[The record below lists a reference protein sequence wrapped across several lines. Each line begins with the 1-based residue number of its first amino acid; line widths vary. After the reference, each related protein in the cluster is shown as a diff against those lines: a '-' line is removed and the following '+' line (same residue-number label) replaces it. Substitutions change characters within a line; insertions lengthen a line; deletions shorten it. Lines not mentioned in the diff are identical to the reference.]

1 MRAIDVMASHIVTAT
16 PQMTVQ
22 DAAKLMINNRISG
35 LPIVETDRQL
45 IGIITEGDLLRQVE
59 TATERRPSRWGEWF
73 SPHSR
78 LAADYIKSRARR
90 LADIMTGNSRRNCRF
105 DGDTSDQAYAC
116 RRWRQAGRDRQPRRS
131 SESIGQQP
139 SRRTQRGPGLSN
151 PKPPAR
157 RATPV
162 EMGGTFERIGH
173 LGFGWGGASLGC
185 RRFGGRAQS
194 AAHCH
199 RKHSRCSRRRG
210 SHDIGTGCARDPC
223 FQ

>member
-35 LPIVETDRQL
+35 LSIVETDRQL

-90 LADIMTGNSRRNCRF
+90 LADIMTRNVVTVGELATLGEIADLMETHRIKRMPVVDGGKLVGIVSRADLLRVLASSLAGVPNEDRDCPIR
-105 DGDTSDQAYAC
+105 SRLLAEL
-116 RRWRQAGRDRQPRRS
+116 RQ
-131 SESIGQQP
+131 
-139 SRRTQRGPGLSN
+139 
-151 PKPPAR
+151 
-157 RATPV
+157 
-162 EMGGTFERIGH
+162 
-173 LGFGWGGASLGC
+173 
-185 RRFGGRAQS
+185 
-194 AAHCH
+194 
-199 RKHSRCSRRRG
+199 
-210 SHDIGTGCARDPC
+210 
-223 FQ
+223 